1 VYFDFRRCSL
11 QQWDNM
17 LRDDIIDELER
28 FKKYVVSQSRA
39 NLTRGG
45 KNVSKKLYNSIKGET
60 FTSKKGSSIGL
71 YFEMED
77 HGSYQDQGVKGK
89 TSSNRAPNSPYKFG
103 TGTGRKGGLT
113 EGIKGWVK
121 AKRIQFKDIKGRF
134 LSYEQT
140 AFIITRSIYNKGLK
154 PSYFFTKPFN
164 KAFERLPNDIVDRYG
179 LVIDELLKQQLK

>member
-1 VYFDFRRCSL
+1 
-11 QQWDNM
+11 M
-17 LRDDIIDELER
+17 LKDEIIQELER
-28 FKKYVVSQSRA
+28 FKKYVLSQSRA

-60 FTSKKGSSIGL
+60 FASKKASSIGL

-103 TGTGRKGGLT
+103 TGTGPEGGLT
-113 EGIKGWVK
+113 QGIKAWVK
-121 AKRIQFKDIKGRF
+121 AKRIQFKSKEEGAKGRF
-134 LSYEQT
+134 LSYDQT
-140 AFIITRSIYNKGLK
+140 ARLITRAIYNKGLK

-164 KAFERLPNDIVDRYG
+164 NAFERLPNDIVDRYG

>member
-1 VYFDFRRCSL
+1 
-11 QQWDNM
+11 M
-17 LRDDIIDELER
+17 LRDEIIEELER

-45 KNVSKKLYNSIKGET
+45 KNVSKKLYNSINGET
-60 FTSKKGSSIGL
+60 FASKKGSSIGL

-89 TSSNRAPNSPYKFG
+89 TSSNRASNSPYKFG
-103 TGTGRKGGLT
+103 TGTGPKGGLT

-134 LSYEQT
+134 MSYEQT

-179 LVIDELLKQQLK
+179 LVLEELLKQQLK